1 MANVLNISLI
11 LFISSINQE
20 PTEENTQPLVKIFES
35 DFRPQVGDIIDDPG
49 FDSGFHN
56 GYEVVKVTINYTSNE
71 CFVSLVP
78 LAIEV
83 EKISVEDYIEKLKKH
98 GWSIQSK

>member
-1 MANVLNISLI
+1 MNISLI

-20 PTEENTQPLVKIFES
+20 PTVENTQSLVKTFES

-56 GYEVVKVTINYTSNE
+56 GYEVVKVTINYTLNE

-83 EKISVEDYIEKLKKH
+83 EKIRVEDYIKKLKTY
-98 GWSIQSK
+98 GWSIQSR